1 MRIGLEIRNGWDRLL
16 SSLWL
21 RPAVLA
27 AFASGQSDRASRAKR
42 TPTAI
47 YWLLLAGLLGAC
59 QGQAADHP
67 RPSVA
72 PGAISADSHVRWVQQ
87 QRLLQLSLGV
97 SAFMANWS
105 HGTTYGRA
113 LKVDQRR
120 TTIWDYGGAALL
132 HDHLSTYINSNG
144 QLLTIDQSFMD
155 GTGAGSRTGTP
166 FAPVVTLS
174 DDPEVCAVRR
184 CGFGQSNHILLGH
197 LEGLLLGVSEQP
209 SLSNAP
215 ISVTLT
221 LTTYRLEG
229 ADQAPNVRLSLDYCL
244 LDGACWNAYETGI
257 QGETWQQGWPGS
269 AEERGDAQK
278 ALEIYD
284 RVVKHGFGTEDI
296 APPMTITF

>member
-16 SSLWL
+16 L
-21 RPAVLA
+21 
-27 AFASGQSDRASRAKR
+27 SRKL
-42 TPTAI
+42 TVI
-47 YWLLLAGLLGAC
+47 SWLLLAGLLGAC
-59 QGQAADHP
+59 LGQAADTP
-67 RPSVA
+67 RPPAA
-72 PGAISADSHVRWVQQ
+72 PGVISADSRVGWIQQ
-87 QRLLQLSLGV
+87 QRLLQLRLAM
-97 SAFMANWS
+97 SAFMSNWS
-105 HGTTYGRA
+105 HGTTYDRA
-113 LKVDQRR
+113 LKVDLRR
-120 TTIWDYGGAALL
+120 TTIGDYSGAALL
-132 HDHLSTYINSNG
+132 HNHLSTYINSNG

-184 CGFGQSNHILLGH
+184 CGFGQSNHILLGY

-215 ISVTLT
+215 TSVTLT

-244 LDGACWNAYETGI
+244 LDGTCWNAYESGI
-257 QGETWQQGWPGS
+257 QGETWQPGWPGS

-296 APPMTITF
+296 ARPMTITF